1 MRRFGGVPPIVTVL
15 VVVASIVAAS
25 LVAWFLWTST
35 RAATQQP
42 VLEVT
47 SAYASCTGST
57 CAVSFTVRNVGAQQ
71 ITSITLEEI
80 ICEVGS
86 TLTSSTSGLSCFP
99 SGQTASCRA
108 TFSLSSGATI
118 SDGASCTARLR
129 VEPGG
134 SRVALGFKVIR
145 P

>member
-1 MRRFGGVPPIVTVL
+1 VGVRRFGGVPPIVTVL

-57 CAVSFTVRNVGAQQ
+57 CAVSFTVRNVGALQ

-80 ICEVGS
+80 TCEVGS
-86 TLTSSTSGLSCFP
+86 TPTPSTFGLSCSL

-108 TFSLSSGATI
+108 TFSATI
-118 SDGASCTARLR
+118 NDGASCTARLR
-129 VEPGG
+129 VDPGG
-134 SRVALGFKVIR
+134 SRVALGFKVVS

>member
-80 ICEVGS
+80 ICEAGS
-86 TLTSSTSGLSCFP
+86 TLTSSTSGLSC
-99 SGQTASCRA
+99 SLSNQTASCRA
-108 TFSLSSGATI
+108 TFSATI

-129 VEPGG
+129 VDSSTGS